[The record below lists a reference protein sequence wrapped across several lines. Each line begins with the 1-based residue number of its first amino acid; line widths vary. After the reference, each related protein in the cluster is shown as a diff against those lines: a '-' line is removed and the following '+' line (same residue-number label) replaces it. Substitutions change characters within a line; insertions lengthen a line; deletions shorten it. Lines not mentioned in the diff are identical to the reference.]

1 MSVERLIS
9 GKSLGQEEE
18 KYNLT
23 LRPKR
28 LDEYIGQKE
37 ILEKLKISLQAAKE
51 RGEPLEHALLYGPPG
66 LGKTTLAYI
75 IANEMGTR
83 LIVSSGPVLVRPAD
97 LLGILTNLERGDILF
112 IDEIHRLAPPVEEY
126 LYSAME
132 DFRISINLDKGIYSK
147 VVEVPLK
154 AFTLIG
160 ATTRS
165 GLLGTAFRERFGL
178 FHYFDFYPPEDL
190 GEIIRRSAKMLELE
204 IVPDAVQ
211 ELAIRSRGTPRT
223 ANRLLRRV
231 RDYAQIYSG
240 GKIRKEIGMAAL
252 KMEGI
257 DECGLDEVDR
267 KFLRTIMEYY
277 DGGPV
282 GIEAIA
288 ATLNEEVD
296 TLADVVEP
304 YLLKIGFVIRTP
316 RGRKVTKKAY
326 EHLGII
332 PPRQNAGGP
341 EGQEQLF

>member
-1 MSVERLIS
+1 MKTTRLI
-9 GKSLGQEEE
+9 
-18 KYNLT
+18 
-23 LRPKR
+23 
-28 LDEYIGQKE
+28 EYIGQKE
-37 ILEKLKISLQAAKE
+37 IIEKLNISLRAARE

-75 IANEMGTR
+75 IAYEMGTR
-83 LIVSSGPVLVRPAD
+83 LIVTSGPALVRPAD
-97 LLGILTNLERGDILF
+97 LLGVLTNLERGDILF

-154 AFTLIG
+154 PFTLIG

-165 GLLGTAFRERFGL
+165 GLLGTAFRERFGIL
-178 FHYFDFYPPEDL
+178 HHFDFYPAEDL
-190 GEIIRRSAKMLELE
+190 SEIIRRSGKMMTLE
-204 IVPDAVQ
+204 ISEDAVY

-231 RDYAQIYSG
+231 RDYAQIYSS
-240 GKIRKEIGMAAL
+240 GKIQKENAMTAL

-257 DECGLDEVDR
+257 DECGLDGVDR
-267 KFLRTIMEYY
+267 KFLRTIIEYY

-304 YLLKIGFVIRTP
+304 FLLKIGFVVRTP
-316 RGRKVTKKAY
+316 RGRRVTKKSF
-326 EHLGII
+326 EHLGVKI
-332 PPRQNAGGP
+332 PL
-341 EGQEQLF
+341 GQEQLF

>member
-9 GKSLGQEEE
+9 GKSQGQEEE

-23 LRPKR
+23 LRPTR
-28 LDEYIGQKE
+28 LIEYIGQKE
-37 ILEKLKISLQAAKE
+37 IIEKLNISLRAARE

-75 IANEMGTR
+75 IAYEMGTR
-83 LIVSSGPVLVRPAD
+83 LIVTSGPALVRPAD
-97 LLGILTNLERGDILF
+97 LLGVLTNLERGDILF

-154 AFTLIG
+154 PFTLIG

-165 GLLGTAFRERFGL
+165 GLLGTAFRERFGIL
-178 FHYFDFYPPEDL
+178 HHFDFYPAEDL
-190 GEIIRRSAKMLELE
+190 SEIIRRSGKMMTLE
-204 IVPDAVQ
+204 ISEDAVY

-231 RDYAQIYSG
+231 RDYAQIYSS
-240 GKIRKEIGMAAL
+240 GKIQKENAMTAL

-257 DECGLDEVDR
+257 DECGLDGVDR
-267 KFLRTIMEYY
+267 KFLRTIIEYY

-304 YLLKIGFVIRTP
+304 FLLKIGFVVRTP
-316 RGRKVTKKAY
+316 RGRRVTKKSF
-326 EHLGII
+326 EHLGVKI
-332 PPRQNAGGP
+332 PL
-341 EGQEQLF
+341 GQEQLF